1 MTSGRLAVVA
11 AMFGALAS
19 TADAAD
25 VKRGKRVF
33 NKCKACHTLVAD
45 KHRIGPSLVGI
56 FGRAAGT
63 MPKYR
68 YSKAM
73 KKAGVEGLIWT
84 PEIMKEYLAKPRAYI
99 RGTKMTFAGVKKE
112 RDRDDLIAF
121 LIEATK

>member
-1 MTSGRLAVVA
+1 
-11 AMFGALAS
+11 
-19 TADAAD
+19 
-25 VKRGKRVF
+25 
-33 NKCKACHTLVAD
+33 
-45 KHRIGPSLVGI
+45 
-56 FGRAAGT
+56 